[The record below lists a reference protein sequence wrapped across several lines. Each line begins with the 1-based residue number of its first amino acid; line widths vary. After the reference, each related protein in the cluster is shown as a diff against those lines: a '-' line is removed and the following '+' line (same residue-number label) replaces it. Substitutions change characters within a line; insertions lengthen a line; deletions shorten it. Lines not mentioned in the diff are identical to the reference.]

1 MYPGEV
7 NAGGKSSGKL
17 RLMYEVAPLSMV
29 AEQAGGAAST
39 GHGRVLDFVP
49 GRVHERVPVYIGSA
63 EEVALAE
70 QLKVEG

>member
-1 MYPGEV
+1 V
-7 NAGGKSSGKL
+7 TTGGRSAGKL

-39 GHGRVLDFVP
+39 GHGRALEFVP
-49 GRVHERVPVYIGSA
+49 SSIHERVPVYIGSA

-70 QLKVEG
+70 QLKAEG